1 MVPEGGFEP
10 PWNYPNDFESFASTI
25 PPLGRGRNYMICV
38 PKCKI
43 EKAVSSNIF
52 FLIRKIRGTFMP
64 MEETVIQN
72 QENTPKESVWK
83 KIQTF
88 LMKSTNGMALGLF
101 GTLIIGTI
109 IALFAKIPVPGF
121 EHIATFANLVK
132 GLMGAGIGLGVAL
145 SLGCQGVSVVA
156 IMAAGAAGNLGFG
169 FAFTDFK
176 METYSGDPLS
186 CYCSAII
193 AYFAITLIMR
203 KKTPVDL
210 ILIPLVGLGFALLYC
225 FFVSYWI
232 HQVTILLGLL
242 IKASFDVIPF
252 LMCIIVSVLVG
263 MALTAPIS
271 SVAICVAIGIGNVPL
286 AAGAALIGC
295 CTQMVGFA
303 TQAAR
308 DNKWGSV
315 LAIGIGT
322 SMLEFKNI
330 IKNPRIWLPT
340 IIASAILGPFAYL
353 FGFATDSVGAGM
365 GTSGLV
371 GLIDTFDVMALI
383 QVSEETGVLINW
395 VAIIEV
401 IGICVIA
408 PIALVFGLDLLFRKI
423 GWIKK
428 GDLTI

>member
-52 FLIRKIRGTFMP
+52 FLIRKIRGTLMP

-121 EHIATFANLVK
+121 DQIAAFATLVK

-169 FAFTDFK
+169 FALTDFK

-186 CYCSAII
+186 CYCSSII

-203 KKTPVDL
+203 RKTPVDL
-210 ILIPLVGLGFALLYC
+210 ILIPLVGLGFALIYC
-225 FFVSYWI
+225 FLGSYWI
-232 HQVTILLGLL
+232 HQATILLGDV

-365 GTSGLV
+365 GTSGFV
-371 GLIDTFDVMALI
+371 GLIDTFDVMGL
-383 QVSEETGVLINW
+383 SFLTF
-395 VAIIEV
+395 IEV
-401 IGICVIA
+401 FGICVVT

>member
-271 SVAICVAIGIGNVPL
+271 SVAICVAIGIG
-286 AAGAALIGC
+286 
-295 CTQMVGFA
+295 
-303 TQAAR
+303 
-308 DNKWGSV
+308 
-315 LAIGIGT
+315 T

>member
-1 MVPEGGFEP
+1 
-10 PWNYPNDFESFASTI
+10 
-25 PPLGRGRNYMICV
+25 
-38 PKCKI
+38 
-43 EKAVSSNIF
+43 
-52 FLIRKIRGTFMP
+52 
-64 MEETVIQN
+64 MEETVTTNIQN
-72 QENTPKESVWK
+72 TEPKESVWK

-121 EHIATFANLVK
+121 EHIADFANIIK

-145 SLGCQGVSVVA
+145 SLGCKGVSVVA

-169 FAFTDFK
+169 FALTDYK
-176 METYSGDPLS
+176 MVTYTGSGDPLS
-186 CYCSAII
+186 CYCSAIV
-193 AYFAITLIMR
+193 AYFAIKLIMR
-203 KKTPVDL
+203 RKTPVDL
-210 ILIPLVGLGFALLYC
+210 ILIPLVGLGFSLIYC
-225 FFVSYWI
+225 FFASYWV
-232 HQVTILLGLL
+232 HQVTVLLGDL
-242 IKASFDVIPF
+242 IKLCFDSTQFKALPI
-252 LMCIIVSVLVG
+252 LMCVVISVLVG

-271 SVAICVAIGIGNVPL
+271 SVAICVAISIGGSPV

-303 TQAAR
+303 VQAAH

-315 LAIGIGT
+315 LAIGVGT

-340 IIASAILGPFAYL
+340 IIASAILGPFAYV
-353 FGFATDSVGAGM
+353 FSFATDSVGAGM
-365 GTSGLV
+365 GTSGFV
-371 GLIDTFDVMALI
+371 GLIDTFDAMGYDPI
-383 QVSEETGVLINW
+383 
-395 VAIIEV
+395 AIIEV